1 MAVLPF
7 CAMFLVVL
15 KGFVYAIAAYIYAY
29 RLAISSTLPCVL
41 QHFTLRL
48 AAKRIAFST
57 KTHSILHQNALH
69 LAANSPK
76 MGANGGCL
84 K

>member
-1 MAVLPF
+1 MPLQRIFMLIGSQLGAF
-7 CAMFLVVL
+7 C
-15 KGFVYAIAAYIYAY
+15 
-29 RLAISSTLPCVL
+29 LAFSSKLHCVL

-69 LAANSPK
+69 LAANSPQ

>member
-1 MAVLPF
+1 MPLQRIF
-7 CAMFLVVL
+7 ML
-15 KGFVYAIAAYIYAY
+15 IASQ
-29 RLAISSTLPCVL
+29 LAALCLAFSCKSQCVL

-48 AAKRIAFST
+48 ATKRIAFRT

>member
-1 MAVLPF
+1 MPLQRIFMLIGSQLVAF
-7 CAMFLVVL
+7 C
-15 KGFVYAIAAYIYAY
+15 
-29 RLAISSTLPCVL
+29 LAFSSKLHCVL

-76 MGANGGCL
+76 MGANGGRL

>member
-1 MAVLPF
+1 MPLQCIFMLIGSQLAAFCLAFSTKMHCVLP
-7 CAMFLVVL
+7 
-15 KGFVYAIAAYIYAY
+15 
-29 RLAISSTLPCVL
+29 
-41 QHFTLRL
+41 HFTLRL
-48 AAKRIAFST
+48 AAKRIVFST